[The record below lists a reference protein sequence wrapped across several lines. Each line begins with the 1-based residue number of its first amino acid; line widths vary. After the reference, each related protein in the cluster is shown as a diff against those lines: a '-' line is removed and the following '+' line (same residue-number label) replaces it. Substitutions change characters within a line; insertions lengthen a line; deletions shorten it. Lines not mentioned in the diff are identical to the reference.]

1 MAYPVKFIFPLQM
14 THLMSATTS
23 RANLNGEEG
32 ANIRMEMIEAVLYN
46 ISIQYMK
53 AYN

>member
-1 MAYPVKFIFPLQM
+1 M

-32 ANIRMEMIEAVLYN
+32 ANIRMEEIEAVLYIN
-46 ISIQYMK
+46 TVYESLQLVFI
-53 AYN
+53 